1 MNDVL
6 KQVEEALVMHQ
17 LHLKHHHVTYLGFG
31 YDAERQEQFAAREYV
46 MSDKTDSALTA
57 LRGLEWK
64 PIESAPRTRQ
74 YILAYSP
81 ERKMSF
87 QVCWDHEWGYWQ
99 MIGGGKC
106 TMEFT
111 HWSPLPAPPQEV
123 ECEA

>member
-64 PIESAPRTRQ
+64 PIDSDMVFTEKVSVGKWFKLLNRWKWVTSDGWQSLKA
-74 YILAYSP
+74 A
-81 ERKMSF
+81 KMG
-87 QVCWDHEWGYWQ
+87 GY
-99 MIGGGKC
+99 
-106 TMEFT
+106 T
-111 HWSPLPAPPQEV
+111 HFCRPVLPTPPKREV
-123 ECEA
+123 E

>member
-1 MNDVL
+1 MAE
-6 KQVEEALVMHQ
+6 K
-17 LHLKHHHVTYLGFG
+17 TLG
-31 YDAERQEQFAAREYV
+31 RIAREACV
-46 MSDKTDSALTA
+46 NFNSDAVWQAVADAVIQA
-57 LRGLEWK
+57 HEARQWK
-64 PIESAPRTRQ
+64 AISTAPRTRQ

-111 HWSPLPAPPQEV
+111 HWSPLPASPQEV